1 MSETQTA
8 SVGISETISEAI
20 AGELHAGGHR
30 LLARVY
36 YADTDFSGVVYH
48 GRYLEFFERGRTDF
62 LRLKGV
68 HHTELAAGSLGE
80 ELVWVVRRM
89 EIDFKSPAK
98 IDDLLVIETK
108 VADVSGARI
117 YMKQEITCEG
127 RLLCAA
133 MVEAVMITKQGK
145 PRRFPAEWREA
156 FLASK

>member
-1 MSETQTA
+1 MTGKKC
-8 SVGISETISEAI
+8 VSEAI
-20 AGELHAGGHR
+20 AGELDADGHR

-108 VADVSGARI
+108 VADITGARI
-117 YMKQEITCEG
+117 HMQQQITCEDN
-127 RLLCAA
+127 LLCSAL
-133 MVEAVMITKQGK
+133 VEAVMITKQGK
-145 PRRFPAEWREA
+145 PRRFPSEWRDA
-156 FLASK
+156 FLPVS